1 LALIR
6 KKSYGFSATL
16 FGINHFAGEVDYDAS
31 EFVEKNQDTLSEDI
45 LLVASKS
52 TNDIV
57 SSFSDSYQK
66 ATKRKGNLVGTS
78 LWTKFGRQM
87 KDLFKELEGT
97 RTTYVQCIIPN
108 SLQEPKKLDN
118 LCVINQFR
126 SIGLLTALQISNTYT
141 DKHNYDDIMQRFWPV
156 ISRRPDCRRLWKKY
170 KDSSEDESNY
180 ARADFESMFFSILG
194 DNKSFSVGSTQIYF
208 RSGGL
213 EVLEGA
219 LTKTYKLS
227 AARIQGLARGYIT
240 RMRLK
245 EEKIRNSSGVRST
258 WQRMLSPIRALHLS
272 ICRIFKDL
280 LRPSPPMISQ

>member
-1 LALIR
+1 MC
-6 KKSYGFSATL
+6 
-16 FGINHFAGEVDYDAS
+16 N
-31 EFVEKNQDTLSEDI
+31 
-45 LLVASKS
+45 
-52 TNDIV
+52 V
-57 SSFSDSYQK
+57 SFQTVCK
-66 ATKRKGNLVGTS
+66 
-78 LWTKFGRQM
+78 
-87 KDLFKELEGT
+87 
-97 RTTYVQCIIPN
+97 
-108 SLQEPKKLDN
+108 PKKLDN